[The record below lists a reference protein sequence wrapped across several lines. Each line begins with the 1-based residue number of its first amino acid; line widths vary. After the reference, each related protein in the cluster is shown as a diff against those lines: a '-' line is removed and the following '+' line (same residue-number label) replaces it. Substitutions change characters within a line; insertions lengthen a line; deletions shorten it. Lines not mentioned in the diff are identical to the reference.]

1 MNKAVKAVICA
12 VTAVAVAG
20 VAVGVHYGYSKK
32 IDEMKAYTVETNSN
46 PQKMISF
53 RAETDDDFVLGL
65 NNMSQTAQL
74 RLPANLPSEAKYVII
89 TAIDSWGAESNSV
102 TCELNM

>member
-46 PQKMISF
+46 PQK
-53 RAETDDDFVLGL
+53 
-65 NNMSQTAQL
+65 
-74 RLPANLPSEAKYVII
+74 
-89 TAIDSWGAESNSV
+89 
-102 TCELNM
+102 

>member
-32 IDEMKAYTVETNSN
+32 LMK
-46 PQKMISF
+46 
-53 RAETDDDFVLGL
+53 
-65 NNMSQTAQL
+65 
-74 RLPANLPSEAKYVII
+74 
-89 TAIDSWGAESNSV
+89 
-102 TCELNM
+102 